1 MSRLYPVKSRVAGT
15 WVSTKINFMQ
25 KRSAATIYY
34 IRDAVWAFNSGLI
47 FNALWVLYID
57 GMGLSLT
64 QLSLMSIVITIT
76 VVLAE
81 VPTGILADVYSRRLS
96 VIMGGVLIGTCYI
109 LIGLFPL
116 FWVSLLAAFIEA
128 MGDSF
133 VSGALQAWI
142 TDEVGADKVGAVF
155 LRSAQISPVAHW
167 VGLGVGIVLAA
178 LFDLRVPV
186 LIGGL
191 VWFVLSAFLVL
202 AMPERGFVRPVETR
216 NFASARAASARA
228 ASARAA
234 SLRSH
239 FREAVRTFSVGVGL
253 VHGSPTLLMLF
264 AVQVLLAV
272 FFDSFYRLSRAHFLR
287 SLALP
292 KIVVPLLGLLKAN
305 VWFGGFE
312 ALQGVLGLVGAGAV
326 RRFVDLAKTRTLPKV
341 LLGFYLLVFLGVL
354 VFALTGH
361 IVIAIVAWLMA
372 NVLHQLAEPIISTWL
387 NQNIPSD
394 VRATVLSMSSQA
406 SMLGVLGGNP
416 AISEVGDR
424 FGLRPG
430 LLLTG
435 VLLLPVLGL
444 FGHAVSN
451 PIAAQHKLE
460 EGAS

>member
-1 MSRLYPVKSRVAGT
+1 M
-15 WVSTKINFMQ
+15 
-25 KRSAATIYY
+25 
-34 IRDAVWAFNSGLI
+34 
-47 FNALWVLYID
+47 
-57 GMGLSLT
+57 
-64 QLSLMSIVITIT
+64 
-76 VVLAE
+76 
-81 VPTGILADVYSRRLS
+81 
-96 VIMGGVLIGTCYI
+96 
-109 LIGLFPL
+109 
-116 FWVSLLAAFIEA
+116 
-128 MGDSF
+128 
-133 VSGALQAWI
+133 
-142 TDEVGADKVGAVF
+142 GADKVGAVF

-228 ASARAA
+228 AS
-234 SLRSH
+234 LRSH
-239 FREAVRTFSVGVGL
+239 FREAVRAFSVGVGL